1 MSADHIA
8 RVAAIA
14 ERERAKAEARRAD
27 MRAKHPG
34 AAAAYDWAL
43 PVFGRPAWVRDCQTG
58 YEAGRRLPDRRSG
71 VVPPIPGVPR

>member
-1 MSADHIA
+1 MSADHLA

-14 ERERAKAEARRAD
+14 ERERAKSDARRAD

-43 PVFGRPAWVRDCQTG
+43 QVFGRPAWVRDGQTG